1 MADRLWQHLSPS
13 CVHRFYRSKI
23 FWVEK
28 SSKLVTWFLS
38 SKSTSAI
45 SMNHLLKDICSRFRY
60 PLWAARW
67 WGRDHATDFLSMQKC
82 LKVIVLRF
90 PTLRHDTHHRNR
102 LHPDPQTGRSGWFD
116 GLSILSIMRGFVF
129 IAIERFTQHFCIQE
143 GVFGDSSS
151 VFEAL
156 NSYALP
162 ISLHIVT
169 ESAIQQFLRILQF
182 GDLGALSVVR
192 VKSERRK
199 PKNYHPKHL
208 LTYRNV
214 W

>member
-1 MADRLWQHLSPS
+1 MTKHDYNTIFEQNKCSSEIKNARKKFRDITSRLLQTPRNHTIHESCFQVDYSIFQSNLGDPPSVADRLWHHLSPS
-13 CVHRFYRSKI
+13 CVHRFFRSKI
-23 FWVEK
+23 FWVVK

-90 PTLRHDTHHRNR
+90 PTLRHHTHHRNR

-116 GLSILSIMRGFVF
+116 GLSIWSIMRGCVF
-129 IAIERFTQHFCIQE
+129 IAIERFTKHFCM
-143 GVFGDSSS
+143 
-151 VFEAL
+151 
-156 NSYALP
+156 
-162 ISLHIVT
+162 
-169 ESAIQQFLRILQF
+169 
-182 GDLGALSVVR
+182 
-192 VKSERRK
+192 
-199 PKNYHPKHL
+199 
-208 LTYRNV
+208 
-214 W
+214 